1 MKILIILVI
10 SKKNLYSIL
19 SNHISI
25 VHTKSIFKKMDKRT
39 IELLQTR
46 MKRDVNVGIHGIL
59 DSEAT
64 RYYNEESQEIRPPFF
79 RDVDRIVHSKAYARY
94 IDKSQVFFDINN
106 ANITHRSL
114 HVHIVSRIARQI
126 GRVLRLN
133 TDLIEAISL
142 GHDVGHAP
150 FGHLGEDILNEIS
163 KEYNMGTFSHNA
175 QGIRWLS
182 YLEKRFPEQPANG
195 LNLSLQVLDGI
206 LCHDGEVNEQQLK
219 PLKRNGKSW
228 EQHFEEY
235 NDCFNENRIKRI
247 PMTYEGIVTRFSD
260 TISYIGRDIE
270 DAILL
275 KLISRDEIPDSSK
288 KVLGDTN
295 PKIIDT
301 LITDLLNFSLDNDVI
316 GYSDEIFEALKELK
330 SFNYDNIY
338 IRRDLFKK
346 NSTEKTF
353 LDILKERFLL
363 IFKKS
368 LKDLAEENYKAPI
381 FRDHIE
387 YIDDKNYSTYFKPLK
402 KSNQLTL
409 IVRDYIA
416 GMSDKYFNEIYNI
429 FQKDN

>member
-1 MKILIILVI
+1 
-10 SKKNLYSIL
+10 
-19 SNHISI
+19 
-25 VHTKSIFKKMDKRT
+25 MDKRT

-59 DSEAT
+59 DSEAI
-64 RYYNEESQEIRPPFF
+64 RYHDEESEEIRPPFF

-133 TDLIEAISL
+133 TDLIEAIAL

-182 YLEKRFPEQPANG
+182 YLEKRNPEQPANG

-219 PLKRNGKSW
+219 PRKRNGKTW
-228 EQHFEEY
+228 ENHFKEY
-235 NDCFNENRIKRI
+235 EDCFNENKIKRV
-247 PMTYEGIVTRFSD
+247 PMSYEGIVTRFSD

-275 KLISRDEIPDSSK
+275 KLITRKEIPESCT

-295 PKIIDT
+295 AKIIDT
-301 LITDLLNFSLDNDVI
+301 LITDLLSFSLDNDVI
-316 GYSDEIFEALKELK
+316 GYSDEIFEALKQLK
-330 SFNYDNIY
+330 SFNYENIY

-346 NSTEKTF
+346 NSSDKTF
-353 LDILKERFLL
+353 LDNLKERFLL
-363 IFKKS
+363 IFKRS
-368 LKDLAEENYKAPI
+368 LQDLQEESFKAPI

-387 YIDDKNYSTYFKPLK
+387 YIDNKNYETYFKRLK
-402 KSNQLTL
+402 KDNQLTL

-416 GMSDKYFNEIYNI
+416 GMSDKYFNEIYEKFRKN
-429 FQKDN
+429 K